1 MARRPAGEIN
11 AGSMADIS
19 FLILC
24 FFLMVSQMDSDAGLS
39 RILPSIPDDSQ
50 QTDVQINKRNILIV
64 LINASDRIS
73 AGGQPIEL
81 SLLKEKVKA
90 FILNESDDPHQSEK
104 EMKDVP
110 NFGSY
115 PISKGVISMQTDR
128 STSYDMYMKVQNELV
143 RAYNELRDEFAMQNF
158 GKVFQTLDETQQEVV
173 KTIFKQ
179 NISEA
184 EPRDV
189 SKNKKKK

>member
-39 RILPSIPDDSQ
+39 RMLPPIPDETTQS
-50 QTDVQINKRNILIV
+50 DVQINKRNILIV
-64 LINASDRIS
+64 LINSSDRIS

-81 SLLKEKVKA
+81 NLLKEKVKA
-90 FILNESDDPHQSEK
+90 FVLNETDDPHLSEK
-104 EMKDVP
+104 EVKEVE
-110 NFGSY
+110 NFGPY

-143 RAYNELRDEFAMQNF
+143 RAYNELRDEFAMQHF
-158 GKVFQTLDETQQEVV
+158 GKVFQTLDETQQDVV
-173 KTIFKQ
+173 RNVFKQ

-189 SKNKKKK
+189 SKKKK

>member
-24 FFLMVSQMDSDAGLS
+24 FFLMVSQMDSDAGLA
-39 RILPSIPDDSQ
+39 RQLPPIPDESQ
-50 QTDVQINKRNILIV
+50 QSDVQINKRNILIV
-64 LINASDRIS
+64 LINSSDRIS

-81 SLLKEKVKA
+81 SLLKDKVKA
-90 FILNESDDPHQSEK
+90 FILNEADDPHLSEK
-104 EMKDVP
+104 EIKEVE

-128 STSYDMYMKVQNELV
+128 ATSYDMYMKVQNELV
-143 RAYNELRDEFAMQNF
+143 RAYNELRDEFSMQNF
-158 GKVFQTLDETQQEVV
+158 GKVFQTLDQTQQEVV
-173 KTIFKQ
+173 RTIYRQ

-189 SKNKKKK
+189 SKKKK